1 MRFLKSFVSAALFLG
16 VMLAPMQLMAATDIL
31 AGTCVQNPDAA
42 ACQDRDQTTSS
53 NSIYGRDGILTKATN
68 LVAFLVGIASVIMI
82 VVGGF
87 KYITSAG
94 DNNNITSAKN
104 TILYAVIG
112 LVVAL
117 VARTIVIFITNKL

>member
-1 MRFLKSFVSAALFLG
+1 MRIFKSLVVSVIFLG
-16 VMLAPMQLMAATDIL
+16 VALAPMQLHAATDVL
-31 AGTCVQNPDAA
+31 SGPCATNPDAT
-42 ACQDRDQTTSS
+42 ACLDRNQTTSS
-53 NSIYGRDGILTKATN
+53 NSIYGRNGILTKATN